1 MIPWIQ
7 VYSNL
12 IQHPKTYALADELKL
27 TSKDASPNAVAAGM
41 VVSLWLWAA
50 QNAPDGDLG
59 KCTTRA
65 IAEAAEYKKKPDAFV
80 DALIK
85 VRFLD
90 PDKKIHD
97 WDEHASMLMDTIERS
112 NENNA
117 KRQQRYRDRKKQK
130 QNATNN
136 ADVTPDSNVTCNVT
150 NNGSNA
156 PTVPNRTVPYQ
167 TVPNLCVTTGGTNLE
182 AGTAGT
188 PDGAPASMDGRS
200 FTEFWKLYPSGK
212 GGDREEAWKAW
223 KALNPSTATAWRIL
237 DGLRDWVASEQWT
250 EDGGRYIPNAAKFLR
265 EQRWLSPPCLG
276 VSDPDSANGPY
287 ADTLA
292 YVDRLLA
299 RKEYDHGT
307 EILQGGKA

>member
-12 IQHPKTYALADELKL
+12 IKHPKTYALADELKI
-27 TSKDASPNAVAAGM
+27 TSKDASTNAVAAGL

-50 QNAPDGDLG
+50 QNAPDGDLS

-65 IAEAAEYKKKPDAFV
+65 IAEAAEYKKKPEAFV

-97 WDEHASMLMDTIERS
+97 WGEHASMLMDSIELSR
-112 NENNA
+112 ENNA

-130 QNATNN
+130 KNEPNN
-136 ADVTPDSNVTCNVT
+136 ADVTPDSNVTDNVT
-150 NNGSNA
+150 NNGNNA
-156 PTVPNRTVPYQ
+156 PTIPNQ
-167 TVPNLCVTTGGTNLE
+167 TIPNQTIPNQCITTGGTNQE
-182 AGTAGT
+182 VSVGIVA
-188 PDGAPASMDGRS
+188 DGAPAPMDGRS
-200 FTEFWKLYPSGK
+200 FTEFWKMYPSGK

-223 KALNPSTATAWRIL
+223 KELNPSTAVAWRIL
-237 DGLRDWVASEQWT
+237 DGLRDWVASEQWA
-250 EDGGRYIPNAAKFLR
+250 EDGGRYIPGAAKFLR

-276 VSDPDSANGPY
+276 TADMDATSDPY
-287 ADTLA
+287 ADTMA
-292 YVDRLLA
+292 YANQLIA
-299 RKEYDHGT
+299 RKRGE
-307 EILQGGKA
+307 L